1 MSPRKAYKSIFSL
14 LIAISLFFYLQRYDK
29 SLIYTIYEGLL
40 TNRKLFEQI
49 GNPILNKIKIQ
60 ENISEK
66 GVLKKCVPLQ
76 RNFEQL
82 SFLY

>member
-1 MSPRKAYKSIFSL
+1 MYN
-14 LIAISLFFYLQRYDK
+14 
-29 SLIYTIYEGLL
+29 IYEGLL